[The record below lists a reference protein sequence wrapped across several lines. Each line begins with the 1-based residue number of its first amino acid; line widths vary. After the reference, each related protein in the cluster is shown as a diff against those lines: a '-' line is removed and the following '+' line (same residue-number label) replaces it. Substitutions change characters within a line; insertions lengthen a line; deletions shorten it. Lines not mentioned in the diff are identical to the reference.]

1 MNASALETTVVD
13 DPYKVRHI
21 EIGLTNADY
30 LHLNK
35 LIQQAPM
42 RGSHL
47 ALYEAIG
54 YLVTYISHGNYD
66 HARIYRDRDD
76 MIAFYWNDSNGEA
89 LGRRFTMGA
98 IWRPELGKFTFHS

>member
-1 MNASALETTVVD
+1 MSDSLHATETVE

-21 EIGLTNADY
+21 EMGLTNADY

-35 LIQQAPM
+35 VIQRSPM

-54 YLVTYISHGNYD
+54 YLVAYISHGNYD
-66 HARIYRDRDD
+66 NARIYRDRDD
-76 MIAFYWNDSNGEA
+76 MIAFYWNEG
-89 LGRRFTMGA
+89 GRRFTLGA